1 MLGEGLTEMGQCVMT
16 ARSGREALQLFAEN
30 PVDLVICDLGMPGMN
45 GWDVAA
51 AIKDLCREKQIPKP
65 PLVLLTGWGGQQ
77 AEAETI
83 SRSGVDAVVEKPVN
97 IERLVEIIRYML
109 PAPVSVSH

>member
-1 MLGEGLTEMGQCVMT
+1 M
-16 ARSGREALQLFAEN
+16 QLFSDN
-30 PVDLVICDLGMPGMN
+30 PVELVICDLGMPGMN

-51 AIKDLCREKQIPKP
+51 AIKDFCEEKQVPKP
-65 PLVLLTGWGGQQ
+65 PLILLTGWGGQQ

-97 IERLVEIIRYML
+97 ITNLIEIIRLML
-109 PAPVSVSH
+109 QKPVPD